1 MQKSDIEK
9 VPSFLSKRKK
19 EEEEKK
25 KNRTDRIALTTTVF
39 EYRND

>member
-19 EEEEKK
+19 EEEKK
-25 KNRTDRIALTTTVF
+25 KNRTDRIALTTTEF

>member
-19 EEEEKK
+19 EEEKK
-25 KNRTDRIALTTTVF
+25 KNRTDRIALNTTLF

>member
-25 KNRTDRIALTTTVF
+25 NRTDRIALTTTVF